1 MKRRSQLII
10 LGIAVLLASC
20 SDTTKQD
27 QANAPEAS
35 QTPNPASSTQ
45 PAAAGFANPTIKP
58 TATVQVAA
66 VPGLLQP
73 TNARLRAPSISTGRS
88 DPFAELMTGPI
99 RVATAR
105 NTSLPVRRPQTTRSL
120 TPLNLSPLAS
130 LPKPPKPVPVATLPN
145 ASPSYTPLPALPA
158 VPSSTT
164 LPPIN
169 VPIAPPSP
177 TSLADAI
184 EITGAIQVKN
194 QWHVI
199 VKEPNAGTSR
209 YVTTGDLLANGQVL
223 VKQVIA
229 SAGAD
234 PIVILQQNGKQITKT
249 VGMSG
254 GPIASAQ

>member
-1 MKRRSQLII
+1 MKRRSQLVL
-10 LGIAVLLASC
+10 LGVAVLLASC
-20 SDTTKQD
+20 SDTAKQD

-35 QTPNPASSTQ
+35 QSPNAAISTQ
-45 PAAAGFANPTIKP
+45 PTTTSFANPTIKP

-88 DPFAELMTGPI
+88 DPFAELTTGPI
-99 RVATAR
+99 QVATAR
-105 NTSLPVRRPQTTRSL
+105 NASLPVRRSPTTRSL
-120 TPLNLSPLAS
+120 TPLNLSPLSS
-130 LPKPPKPVPVATLPN
+130 LPQPVKPMPVATLPKV
-145 ASPSYTPLPALPA
+145 SPSYTPLPALPA

-184 EITGAIQVKN
+184 EITGAVQVKN

-199 VKEPNAGTSR
+199 VKEPNASTSR
-209 YVTTGDLLANGQVL
+209 YVTAGDSLANGEVL

-234 PIVILQQNGKQITKT
+234 PIVILQQNGKQVTKT

-254 GPIASAQ
+254 GPIARVQ